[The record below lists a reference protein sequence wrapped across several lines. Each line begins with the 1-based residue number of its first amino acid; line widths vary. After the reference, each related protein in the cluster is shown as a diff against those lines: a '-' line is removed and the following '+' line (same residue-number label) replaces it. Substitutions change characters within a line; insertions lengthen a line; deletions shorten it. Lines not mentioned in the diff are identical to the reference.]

1 MHQSLGLGSKLQT
14 IQLLN
19 VGNEPILKK
28 EKTKSDRRVSLD
40 QALNTT
46 KTRYSSNDSF
56 HFAEESFYGK
66 TEASNRL

>member
-1 MHQSLGLGSKLQT
+1 MDQSLGLGSKVQT

-28 EKTKSDRRVSLD
+28 EKTKPDRRASLD
-40 QALNTT
+40 QALNTS

-56 HFAEESFYGK
+56 HFAEDSFKGK
-66 TEASNRL
+66 TEA